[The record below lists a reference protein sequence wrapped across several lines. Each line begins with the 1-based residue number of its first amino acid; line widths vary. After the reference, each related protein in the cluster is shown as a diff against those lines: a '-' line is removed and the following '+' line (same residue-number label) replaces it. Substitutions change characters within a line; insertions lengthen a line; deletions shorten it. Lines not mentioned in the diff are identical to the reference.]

1 MKELNKLTV
10 KKSTAPER
18 IVQFGEGN
26 FLRAFADWIVWQM
39 NRHAGFNSSVVI
51 VQPIRQGRVADLE
64 AQDCLYH
71 VNLRG
76 VQDGQPVDSLDCVD
90 SVSRAMNPYDDFA
103 AYMNL
108 AT

>member
-1 MKELNKLTV
+1 MKELNKVTA
-10 KKSTAPER
+10 KKNMAPER

-39 NRHAGFNSSVVI
+39 NRQAEFNSSVVI

-71 VNLRG
+71 VNLQGRQNG
-76 VQDGQPVDSLDCVD
+76 EAVGNQ
-90 SVSRAMNPYDDFA
+90 
-103 AYMNL
+103 
-108 AT
+108 